1 MIGLGINLRKYLFV
15 AVITVLLGATYFYRA
30 TWLPVYNEFVVGHNY
45 VAPKVGADFVVA
57 FEPVK
62 DAFHPFI
69 QQMITQAF
77 PEYNVVFDDSVSRPN
92 LIVLTDGM
100 RSADSRYKG
109 LDIPYIT
116 YSGEPKNLPRRRYRT
131 RGLPLAQIVVFKPE
145 NDQQI
150 YVPFYLWSGVELNTN
165 VVREVDPNKKFL
177 IYVSENCVK
186 HREEFF
192 ALVKKS
198 NDQVDAFGK
207 CSNTAGG
214 QRAPGG
220 YGDLTPLYSQYNFVM
235 AMENSQKPGYVSE
248 KIFNAFNSG
257 AIPIYWGDSEVV
269 NGIFNSKAYIDL
281 SQYKSFAAAVQH
293 LNELVQDQEKLA
305 QIKMEPI
312 LAENAKPWSLV
323 VAGEG
328 YLAQH
333 AAKLRQLYDA
343 KVKGG
348 WSL

>member
-1 MIGLGINLRKYLFV
+1 
-15 AVITVLLGATYFYRA
+15 
-30 TWLPVYNEFVVGHNY
+30 
-45 VAPKVGADFVVA
+45 
-57 FEPVK
+57 
-62 DAFHPFI
+62 
-69 QQMITQAF
+69 
-77 PEYNVVFDDSVSRPN
+77 
-92 LIVLTDGM
+92 
-100 RSADSRYKG
+100 
-109 LDIPYIT
+109 
-116 YSGEPKNLPRRRYRT
+116 
-131 RGLPLAQIVVFKPE
+131 
-145 NDQQI
+145 
-150 YVPFYLWSGVELNTN
+150 
-165 VVREVDPNKKFL
+165 
-177 IYVSENCVK
+177 
-186 HREEFF
+186 
-192 ALVKKS
+192 
-198 NDQVDAFGK
+198 
-207 CSNTAGG
+207 
-214 QRAPGG
+214 
-220 YGDLTPLYSQYNFVM
+220 M